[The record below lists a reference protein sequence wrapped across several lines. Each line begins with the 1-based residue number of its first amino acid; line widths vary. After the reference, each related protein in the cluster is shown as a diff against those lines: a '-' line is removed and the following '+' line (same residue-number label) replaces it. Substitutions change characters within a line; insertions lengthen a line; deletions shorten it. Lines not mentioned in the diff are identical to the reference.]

1 MKSRLALAALV
12 AASAAIGACDNP
24 NTARL
29 RESVL
34 KADPK
39 FSEALEKRDQ
49 LADRI
54 RLVKHEFSVKKSQ
67 VHGQIAKL
75 RQELSQA
82 QRQVQQKLGQ
92 MNGQLDA
99 DRQRLALALS
109 MAREEF
115 KVKQQ
120 QRDSLGRSISRLR
133 KALKETEPPWSE
145 SDRSK
150 MDRELADLLQEAKRL
165 DQELSG
171 LRAHVKL
178 LKHKQTLLRL

>member
-1 MKSRLALAALV
+1 MRSRLALAALV

-24 NTARL
+24 NSDRL
-29 RESVL
+29 REDVL

-39 FSEALEKRDQ
+39 FADTLEKRDQ

-54 RLVKHEFSVKKSQ
+54 QLIKQEFAVKKSQ
-67 VHGQIAKL
+67 IQGQIAKL

-82 QRQVQQKLGQ
+82 QRQVQQKLQQ
-92 MNGQLDA
+92 MSSQLDA
-99 DRQRLALALS
+99 DRARLAMALS

-133 KALKETEPPWSE
+133 KALKDSPSTWTE
-145 SDRSK
+145 SDRAK
-150 MDRELADLLQEAKRL
+150 MDRELADLLQEARRL
-165 DQELSG
+165 DQELAG
-171 LRAHVKL
+171 LRAHLQL
-178 LKHKQTLLRL
+178 LTRKHTLLRL